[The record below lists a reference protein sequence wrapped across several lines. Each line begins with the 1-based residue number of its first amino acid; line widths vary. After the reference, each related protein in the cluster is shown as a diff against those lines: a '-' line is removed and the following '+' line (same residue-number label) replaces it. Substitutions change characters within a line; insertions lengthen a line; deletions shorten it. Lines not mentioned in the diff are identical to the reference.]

1 MLAYR
6 FLCCAEF
13 FRILPWSGS
22 KKTSEISFEKFGSNE
37 KVLTFAAAFRNEAE
51 VLKHFDG
58 CVFHLFR
65 MNPAEAFFYGGSE
78 KKFEKKCGK
87 IWREYVKVFIFASAF
102 AS

>member
-1 MLAYR
+1 MVVKGW
-6 FLCCAEF
+6 FPEF
-13 FRILPWSGS
+13 WVVQSSSEYCPGRGLK
-22 KKTSEISFEKFGSNE
+22 KKTSKISFEKFGVDE

-78 KKFEKKCGK
+78 KK
-87 IWREYVKVFIFASAF
+87 V
-102 AS
+102 

>member
-1 MLAYR
+1 MGWFTGFYVVQSS
-6 FLCCAEF
+6 
-13 FRILPWSGS
+13 SGYCPGRVL
-22 KKTSEISFEKFGSNE
+22 KKKLQNFSFEKFGSNE
-37 KVLTFAAAFRNEAE
+37 KVLTFAAAFRNEAD

-87 IWREYVKVFIFASAF
+87 IWRE
-102 AS
+102 